1 MTDMLTHTLEDDTAL
16 PPGNRIRLAVR
27 EVRETAFRALY
38 AAGVSAGEA
47 GAAADVVTAM
57 QLHARNGIDTLLTTI
72 AELESPTGPAGVTL
86 TRSPDVDIVER
97 SPRSAL
103 LTGPPAVDL
112 ALSQSRPVL
121 LPRMLDHDA
130 AAWYALHAV
139 TPGATLRLVTL
150 DDEGHPADVTVVTG
164 AGDMYRD
171 VPVAALT
178 TGVRAIGAGTLLQAA
193 PLAAHPSRPV
203 HTAAERETRY
213 RHAVSY
219 GVFVDAATWS
229 RAYELGRR
237 FLVPE
242 AHS

>member
-1 MTDMLTHTLEDDTAL
+1 M
-16 PPGNRIRLAVR
+16 
-27 EVRETAFRALY
+27 
-38 AAGVSAGEA
+38 
-47 GAAADVVTAM
+47 
-57 QLHARNGIDTLLTTI
+57 
-72 AELESPTGPAGVTL
+72 
-86 TRSPDVDIVER
+86 
-97 SPRSAL
+97 
-103 LTGPPAVDL
+103 
-112 ALSQSRPVL
+112 
-121 LPRMLDHDA
+121 
-130 AAWYALHAV
+130 
-139 TPGATLRLVTL
+139 
-150 DDEGHPADVTVVTG
+150 TG

-178 TGVRAIGAGTLLQAA
+178 TDVPYGAGTLLQTAPPAA
-193 PLAAHPSRPV
+193 PLSRPV

>member
-47 GAAADVVTAM
+47 GGAADVVTTM

-72 AELESPTGPAGVTL
+72 AELESPARPTGVTL

-121 LPRMLDHDA
+121 LPRIVDHDA

-150 DDEGHPADVTVVTG
+150 DDEGHPADATVVTG

-178 TGVRAIGAGTLLQAA
+178 TDVPYGAGTLLHTASPAA
-193 PLAAHPSRPV
+193 PLSRPV

>member
-1 MTDMLTHTLEDDTAL
+1 MTDMLTHTIEDDTAL

-47 GAAADVVTAM
+47 GGAADIVTAM
-57 QLHARNGIDTLLTTI
+57 QLHARSGIDTLLTTI

-86 TRSPDVDIVER
+86 TRGPDVDIVDR

-121 LPRMLDHDA
+121 LPRMLDHDVV
-130 AAWYALHAV
+130 AWYALHAV
-139 TPGATLRLVTL
+139 TPGAALRLVTF
-150 DDEGHPADVTVVTG
+150 DDDGHPADATVVTG

-178 TGVRAIGAGTLLQAA
+178 TGVPYGAGTLLQAA
-193 PLAAHPSRPV
+193 SPAAPLSRPV

-219 GVFVDAATWS
+219 GVFVDAAMWS